1 MCRLIDKNNK
11 PNYCWHFCFSF
22 FKISFNRKTSWMR
35 TKNMHACISMPI
47 DGQIRGH
54 SIAIH
59 LLGGEGVC
67 FFFITHSC
75 TESDS
80 FLISFTIWQFYC
92 FCFDGNLFISINHIH
107 IHILILSKVLNWQEI
122 IGLWLTFTLNCMRFL
137 FRISRGRAH
146 RFGLHF
152 DIPFWIKASICYCN
166 GNNNSTMV
174 LQ

>member
-1 MCRLIDKNNK
+1 MAFLFFVLQNFIQPKNVVNANQK
-11 PNYCWHFCFSF
+11 YACMYFDANWWA
-22 FKISFNRKTSWMR
+22 NSWPFDCYSSAR
-35 TKNMHACISMPI
+35 W
-47 DGQIRGH
+47 GRG
-54 SIAIH
+54 
-59 LLGGEGVC
+59 L

-152 DIPFWIKASICYCN
+152 YIPFWIKASICYCN